1 MLIIINLISYNSR
14 LDLAFGGFTIL
25 GCTFLFGAF
34 IYKYLST
41 KYLLLTQYGEDEY
54 VKWKGLYNFLNSETL
69 MNERTVV
76 ELPLW
81 EQYLVY
87 ATAFGISNK
96 VIKALKIR
104 CPEAASSPI
113 LNNSYYRSNN
123 FYSSSR
129 SFRRSVHTTSRMHR
143 AGVYSSGGGY
153 SGGYGGGG
161 RGGGGG
167 GGGH

>member
-1 MLIIINLISYNSR
+1 
-14 LDLAFGGFTIL
+14 
-25 GCTFLFGAF
+25 
-34 IYKYLST
+34 
-41 KYLLLTQYGEDEY
+41 
-54 VKWKGLYNFLNSETL
+54 

-87 ATAFGISNK
+87 ATAFGISDK

-104 CPEAASSPI
+104 CPEASSSPV
-113 LNNSYYRSNN
+113 LSNSYYRSNH
-123 FYSSSR
+123 FYSSNR
-129 SFRRSVHTTSRMHR
+129 SFRRSVRRTSHIHR
-143 AGVYSSGGGY
+143 SGGYGGGGY
-153 SGGYGGGG
+153 GGYGGGG